1 MNNLKNKLK
10 EKKGPIVHFWT
21 NIRGFDRYS
30 DSLPPIVRDTCEWL
44 EKNALQTEGIFRISG
59 NIQRMKKIKKLYEE
73 GKEKEINLDEED
85 VHTIAGAL
93 KLFFLEPEEPIL
105 TSELYDAWFH
115 AMKIDDLQ
123 SQIKCLANVLS
134 RLPIG
139 NKLIVTRLFRLL
151 KAISKESE
159 INKMTVSNLSIVFA
173 PSLLRKPEQNAT
185 NILDDSEKAHVL
197 ISTMIENFDKIFVPT
212 QKRTDQEE
220 NVNSLFY
227 ETLKKGSKLL
237 LITQQTESEQ
247 KNDIQ
252 QICQLLS
259 VKPEQVDWEMLEN
272 FYTIKKSRKNFS
284 ITSDSQLSQI
294 YTCSSLLE
302 NTLDQLETNE
312 TQEVPALRDKLVRSL
327 SFSETSLQD
336 SETSRLIN
344 EYKQNEEKG
353 LSSLDDV
360 IERDQSKSH
369 SLVRENSLQDAM
381 NLLDTKA
388 KACSSLYNP
397 QQQ

>member
-1 MNNLKNKLK
+1 
-10 EKKGPIVHFWT
+10 
-21 NIRGFDRYS
+21 
-30 DSLPPIVRDTCEWL
+30 
-44 EKNALQTEGIFRISG
+44 
-59 NIQRMKKIKKLYEE
+59 
-73 GKEKEINLDEED
+73 
-85 VHTIAGAL
+85 
-93 KLFFLEPEEPIL
+93 
-105 TSELYDAWFH
+105 
-115 AMKIDDLQ
+115 
-123 SQIKCLANVLS
+123 
-134 RLPIG
+134 
-139 NKLIVTRLFRLL
+139 
-151 KAISKESE
+151 
-159 INKMTVSNLSIVFA
+159 
-173 PSLLRKPEQNAT
+173 
-185 NILDDSEKAHVL
+185 
-197 ISTMIENFDKIFVPT
+197 
-212 QKRTDQEE
+212 
-220 NVNSLFY
+220 
-227 ETLKKGSKLL
+227 
-237 LITQQTESEQ
+237 
-247 KNDIQ
+247 
-252 QICQLLS
+252 
-259 VKPEQVDWEMLEN
+259 MLEN